1 MVRKR
6 TADERRRCAEENGF
20 NDDDTDVDDEP
31 VPREVLDYTK
41 ERSKDQMDL
50 WIDKPTIQTVRNYF
64 RCFVSGWNLDN
75 LTCLISKDF
84 TDSITNYIKGPLR
97 KELGLSIATRPKK
110 YLTLENYMY
119 LEKQLWQN
127 DGYDYVHEA
136 YRVFISGKLKCHV
149 FTPARLG
156 EISDSSTRRSTEKG
170 LRYKETVMLVAWKD
184 GEPELRFSLKRE
196 FAKAMHDK
204 EQQRSAKSHTLKEV
218 LDVRPPA
225 NQRYW
230 VLEWSSHVLDLPVF
244 PEVSVD
250 GATNKIQTGNSFNT
264 QLKALSIRAGISPV
278 TVHSMRREALILAT
292 ANGYSNRELM
302 KFAAHTN
309 KMTLTRD
316 YLSSITVVDGLAG
329 FLKLP
334 LRSDQ
339 AEDFRSMTVNRN
351 PELLQSLPAKTHD
364 QLRQREDYVAI
375 TKKIDDLTH
384 EISCAQKGAA
394 ARDLKSER
402 GQLYEQRRVLEE
414 EESNRIRGDQ
424 ERIHPSERKEK
435 VYVDQYRSRFDRLLT
450 LFCVA
455 PMRSPEGESAIEDL
469 ISLVKNNCRVAYQPS
484 LRPLRTQ
491 CAMPYHAAGRCQ
503 AQHCGVDMCPY
514 CDVEVER

>member
-41 ERSKDQMDL
+41 ERYKDQMDL
-50 WIDKPTIQTVRNYF
+50 WIE
-64 RCFVSGWNLDN
+64 
-75 LTCLISKDF
+75 
-84 TDSITNYIKGPLR
+84 

-156 EISDSSTRRSTEKG
+156 EISEGSTRRGTGKG

-204 EQQRSAKSHTLKEV
+204 EQQRPTHLLYEHLPGQPLVVNPMLFLLAICLAAGAFKNYKTLKEV

-292 ANGYSNRELM
+292 VNGYSDRELM

-375 TKKIDDLTH
+375 TKKIDDLTL

-414 EESNRIRGDQ
+414 EELNRIRGDQ
-424 ERIHPSERKEK
+424 ERIHPSECKEK
-435 VYVDQYRSRFDRLLT
+435 VYVDQHRSRFDRLRHMMLERERLSVT

-503 AQHCGVDMCPY
+503 AQHCGVDTCPY